1 MLGESKVEL
10 ITIGIIL
17 FTLVS
22 IIVFGIKPGSLLK
35 EARNATR
42 INHIGAIRNAI
53 YGYAID
59 NQGASLPCI
68 LDFRNAA
75 VGISDCPEIL
85 PYMYDSRLP
94 LEPSKGAQ
102 YMVEYVSE
110 KQDRI
115 RVFSTAIEAK
125 GIETTR

>member
-1 MLGESKVEL
+1 MLGESKIEL
-10 ITIGIIL
+10 ITIGIII

-22 IIVFGIKPGSLLK
+22 IVVFGIKPGSLLR

-59 NQGASLPCI
+59 NQGAPLPCI
-68 LDFRNAA
+68 LDYRSVA
-75 VGISDCPEIL
+75 VDISDCPGIL

-102 YMVEYVSE
+102 YMIEYISKE
-110 KQDRI
+110 QDRI
-115 RVFSTAIEAK
+115 RIFSTAIEAK
-125 GIETTR
+125 GIEAIR